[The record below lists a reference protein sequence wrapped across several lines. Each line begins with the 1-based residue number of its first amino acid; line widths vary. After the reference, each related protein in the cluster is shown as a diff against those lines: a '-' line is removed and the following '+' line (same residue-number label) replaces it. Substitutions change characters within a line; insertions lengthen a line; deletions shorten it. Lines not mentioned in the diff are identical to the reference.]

1 MVTIEQKLALFSKL
15 LNQSMDKD
23 FNEELKKL
31 DEQYRNLLQKNKDEV
46 DKEAAEIEERAK
58 KQADMKLVE
67 SASKSK
73 VIYKKEK
80 MKLKE
85 KYFGMFMDDLK
96 VTLKEFVSSDKY
108 KNYLSKTIKN
118 LNEELNNIKNE
129 YSDLTIYL
137 NGQDYNKY
145 KEFIK
150 QEIEKKQQGKNIT
163 FTTADDIIGGVIL
176 ECIENNFKIDF
187 TINAVLEDNKANIMQ
202 ALFEALEAG
211 EKID

>member
-23 FNEELKKL
+23 FNEELKKM
-31 DEQYRNLLQKNKDEV
+31 DEQYKNLLQKSKDEV

-80 MKLKE
+80 MRLKE

-108 KNYLSKTIKN
+108 KNYLSKTINN

-150 QEIEKKQQGKNIT
+150 QEIVKKQQGKNIT